1 MMLRDL
7 KNRIISRPNPY
18 TLPEWKLPFFPRSC
32 GETTSILDTEIHGGG
47 EKTFVQINWCTS
59 GCGQVSIDGGD
70 EFTVRTGDVFYSLPG
85 NSRKNAGTE
94 APWKL
99 RWLTFDGPC
108 AADFIRSYDYPIH
121 LKNAGRCPEELFQE
135 FERGLKENSL
145 ISLRRLVGIITEI
158 LSLIG
163 GIHDDSTPEARLIRC
178 FIETVRD
185 HYMQSQVNVN
195 IIAEMLGVHRSTLSR
210 ILTEKMNTSPGRYL
224 LQVRIQRA
232 LSLLRNTDLPVHVI
246 SRKVGLPDP
255 AHFAR
260 LIHSA
265 TGMSPSAFRRAAV
278 S

>member
-210 ILTEKMNTSPGRYL
+210 ILTE
-224 LQVRIQRA
+224 
-232 LSLLRNTDLPVHVI
+232 
-246 SRKVGLPDP
+246 
-255 AHFAR
+255 
-260 LIHSA
+260 
-265 TGMSPSAFRRAAV
+265 
-278 S
+278 

>member
-1 MMLRDL
+1 MQSLTIRRL
-7 KNRIISRPNPY
+7 GFPERPPGH
-18 TLPEWKLPFFPRSC
+18 LPFYPRSC
-32 GETTSILDTEIHGGG
+32 GCFDYERGFRREESGRQKPMVHLFWGVKGRGRFETMYG
-47 EKTFVQINWCTS
+47 TFDFREGDFFYLLPFDSW
-59 GCGQVSIDGGD
+59 VSESCSSSWI
-70 EFTVRTGDVFYSLPG
+70 Y
-85 NSRKNAGTE
+85 
-94 APWKL
+94 

-224 LQVRIQRA
+224 LQVRIHRSHT
-232 LSLLRNTDLPVHVI
+232 L
-246 SRKVGLPDP
+246 
-255 AHFAR
+255 
-260 LIHSA
+260 
-265 TGMSPSAFRRAAV
+265 
-278 S
+278 